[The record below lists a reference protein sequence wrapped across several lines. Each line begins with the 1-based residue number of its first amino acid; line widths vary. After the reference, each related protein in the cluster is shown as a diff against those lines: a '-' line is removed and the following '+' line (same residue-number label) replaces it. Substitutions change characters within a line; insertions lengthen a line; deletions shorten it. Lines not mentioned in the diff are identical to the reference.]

1 MHAADYAWLGVGFPS
16 CLAMRIR
23 VSSVCSARR
32 LAGLIAED
40 GGACMY
46 D

>member
-1 MHAADYAWLGVGFPS
+1 MHAADYAWPGVGFPS

-23 VSSVCSARR
+23 VSSACPAGG
-32 LAGLIAED
+32 LAGLIAEC
-40 GGACMY
+40 GGTCMY